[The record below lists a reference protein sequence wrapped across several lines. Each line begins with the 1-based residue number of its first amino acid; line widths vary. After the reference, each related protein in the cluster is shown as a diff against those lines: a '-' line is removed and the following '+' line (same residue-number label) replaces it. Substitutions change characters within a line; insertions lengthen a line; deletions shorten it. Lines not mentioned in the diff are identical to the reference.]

1 MQVAAVE
8 GKLCSTILI
17 HLPPGELEN
26 SLVPIKRKKKL
37 SSSKKEEI
45 SYSEYYI
52 VSGQKG
58 LYKHSFLTQSNN
70 HRNKEETP
78 WFQFKCIYLKLY
90 ICMHVYTYMYT
101 YAVLYMHSIPIH
113 TYKIPR
119 SYILIKSLAIKAK

>member
-8 GKLCSTILI
+8 GKLRSAILI

-26 SLVPIKRKKKL
+26 SLVPIKRKKL

-58 LYKHSFLTQSNN
+58 LYKHNFLTKSNYY
-70 HRNKEETP
+70 RNKEETP
-78 WFQFKCIYLKLY
+78 WFQFKSIYLKLY
-90 ICMHVYTYMYT
+90 ICMCVHIHVYTYT
-101 YAVLYMHSIPIH
+101 VLYMHSIPIH